1 VLATADEHEVDA
13 PRGLR
18 YDPGTAHA
26 IAVLLSCSVRAAFIE
41 QFDTMSS
48 LDSRRAFVASGLAA
62 TAIATTAG
70 CAQPLI
76 LKPTQ
81 EVMPRTGK
89 RRVVIAG
96 GGWGGMTAARYVR
109 QAAPDLEV
117 VMLERNPIF
126 WSCPLS
132 NKWLIDV
139 VNTDF
144 LVHPYLPPASKY
156 GYTFIQTEIS
166 DIDRA
171 AKRVYTA
178 QGHFSYDWLI
188 IAGGIR
194 DAYEPWFGN
203 DWKTIEYTKR
213 KYPSAYIPSAQHA
226 VIKRKIQDFK
236 GGTIVM
242 TLPPPPH
249 RCPPSPYERACLMA
263 WSFKKKKIPAKIVI
277 LDPKPRIA
285 PITLGYNKAFAEL
298 YPDIIT
304 HVPNA
309 RVKSVDPYGK
319 VVKTE
324 AGDFAFDEALLMPHH
339 QAADLVWKAD
349 LIGKTPDG
357 KPTGWAAVNPLTYNV
372 KDDPQVFV
380 IGDSVGAVSP
390 KFGHY
395 PKSGH
400 VANRMARS
408 VAQHIA
414 DQARGREPKPILIDN
429 LCYMLVNNEPREA
442 ISVQFDYK
450 IGPDGH
456 LVQTQFDDNER
467 RAQLWAEDLRW
478 VGLMFEDFVAG

>member
-1 VLATADEHEVDA
+1 
-13 PRGLR
+13 
-18 YDPGTAHA
+18 
-26 IAVLLSCSVRAAFIE
+26 
-41 QFDTMSS
+41 MSTI
-48 LDSRRAFVASGLAA
+48 DSRRGFIASGLAA
-62 TAIATTAG
+62 SVLATTVAV
-70 CAQPLI
+70 AQPLI

-81 EVMPRTGK
+81 DLMPRSGK
-89 RRVVIAG
+89 RRVLIAG
-96 GGWGGMTAARYVR
+96 GGWGGMTAAKYVR
-109 QAAPDLEV
+109 QTAPDLEV
-117 VMLERNPIF
+117 VMLERNPFF

-139 VNTDF
+139 VSTDF
-144 LVHPYLPPASKY
+144 LAHSYLPPAKKY

-171 AKRVYTA
+171 AKKVYTA
-178 QGHFSYDWLI
+178 QGHISYDWLI

-194 DAYEPWFGN
+194 NAFEPWFGN
-203 DWKTIEYTKR
+203 DWKTIDYTKNAF
-213 KYPSAYIPSAQHA
+213 PSAYIPSAEHA
-226 VIKRKIQDFK
+226 VIKRKIQNFK

-263 WSFKKKKIPAKIVI
+263 WWFKSRNVPAKIVI

-285 PITLGYNKAFAEL
+285 PITLGYKQAFEEL
-298 YPDIIT
+298 YPNIIT

-309 RVKSVDPYGK
+309 KIKSVDPYNK
-319 VVKTE
+319 VIKTE
-324 AGDFAFDEALLMPHH
+324 AGDFKFDEALLMPPH

-349 LIGKTPDG
+349 LIGKTPEG
-357 KPTGWAAVNPLTYNV
+357 KPTGWANVSPLTYNA

-380 IGDSVGAVSP
+380 IGDSVGMISP
-390 KFGHY
+390 QFGHY

-414 DQARGREPKPILIDN
+414 DQAKGKEPKHIMLDN
-429 LCYMLVNNEPREA
+429 LCYMLVNNEPKEA

-450 IGPDGH
+450 MGPEGH
-456 LVQTQFDDNER
+456 IIQSQIDDNER
-467 RAQLWAEDLRW
+467 RTKLWEEDLRW
-478 VGLMFEDFVAG
+478 ISLMFEDFATG

>member
-1 VLATADEHEVDA
+1 
-13 PRGLR
+13 
-18 YDPGTAHA
+18 
-26 IAVLLSCSVRAAFIE
+26 
-41 QFDTMSS
+41 MST
-48 LDSRRAFVASGLAA
+48 LDSRRGFIASGLAA
-62 TAIATTAG
+62 TVLAAASAV
-70 CAQPLI
+70 AQPLI
-76 LKPTQ
+76 LKPSQ
-81 EVMPRTGK
+81 ELMPRSGK

-96 GGWGGMTAARYVR
+96 GGWGGMTAAKYVR

-117 VMLERNPIF
+117 VMLERNPFF

-139 VNTDF
+139 VQTNF
-144 LVHPYLPPASKY
+144 LAHSYLPPAKKY
-156 GYTFIQTEIS
+156 GYTFLQTEIS
-166 DIDRA
+166 DIDRQ
-171 AKRVYTA
+171 AKRVHTA
-178 QGHFSYDWLI
+178 QGYIDYDWLI

-194 DAYEPWFGN
+194 NAYEPWFGN
-203 DWKTIEYTKR
+203 DWKTIEYTKNAF
-213 KYPSAYIPSAQHA
+213 PSAYIPSAEHA
-226 VIKRKIQDFK
+226 VVKNKIQQFK

-263 WSFKKKKIPAKIVI
+263 WWFKTHKVPAKIVI

-285 PITLGYNKAFAEL
+285 PITVGYREAFEDL

-309 RVKSVDPYGK
+309 LVKSVDPYNK
-319 VVKTE
+319 VISTA
-324 AGDFAFDEALLMPHH
+324 AGDFKFDDAILMPHH

-349 LIGKTPDG
+349 LIGKRPDG
-357 KPTGWAAVNPLTYNV
+357 KPTGWANVHPLTYNV
-372 KDDPQVFV
+372 VDDPQVFV

-390 KFGHY
+390 QFGHY

-414 DQARGREPKPILIDN
+414 DQANGREPKHIMIDN
-429 LCYMLVNNEPREA
+429 LCYMLVNNDPKEA

-450 IGPDGH
+450 IGPEGH
-456 LVQTQFDDNER
+456 LMQSQIDDNDR
-467 RAQLWAEDLRW
+467 RPELWQEDLRW
-478 VGLMFEDFVAG
+478 ISLMFQDFALE